1 MSRSQESKKSIPGI
15 VDHMRPLKLAS
26 LTLLAIVSVF
36 GHDLY
41 VLPDRFVVAKG
52 EKVTIALHNGDSF
65 PESEA
70 SASVERLRDGTLYSA
85 SGSSA
90 VEQLRVD
97 GNRTLGSVSIPGT
110 GNLVFG
116 IRTIPN
122 FIELEPDKF
131 TPYLQEEGLT
141 SVIEWRA
148 KNGESGKPGRERYSK
163 YSKSLLLAGTPDGY
177 FNHAIG
183 FPIEIVLEK
192 DPHLLKKGDTLPVR
206 VIYRGSAAAD
216 LQLEAAWA
224 GPDGNKVQVIGRTGA
239 DGRISVPLTARG
251 KWRLHSIKMERL
263 SGAEKGDPPA
273 DWESFWASF
282 TFEIR

>member
-1 MSRSQESKKSIPGI
+1 MRS
-15 VDHMRPLKLAS
+15 LKLAS
-26 LTLLAIVSVF
+26 LSLLTAVSVL

-41 VLPDRFVVAKG
+41 VLPERFAVARG
-52 EKVTIALHNGDSF
+52 EKLTIALHNGDSF

-70 SASVERLRDGTLYSA
+70 SAPIERLRDGTLYSA
-85 SGSSA
+85 SGSS
-90 VEQLRVD
+90 VMEHLRVD
-97 GNRTLGSVSIPGT
+97 GNRTLGSVSARGA

-131 TPYLQEEGLT
+131 TLYLREEGLN

-163 YSKSLLLAGTPDGY
+163 YSKSLLLAGAPNGY
-177 FNHAIG
+177 FKHAVG
-183 FPIEIVLEK
+183 FPIEILLEK
-192 DPHLLKKGDTLPVR
+192 DPHLLKKGDMLPVR
-206 VIYRGSAAAD
+206 VMYRGSPAPD

-224 GPDGNKVQVIGRTGA
+224 GPDGNKIQVIGRTGA

-251 KWRLHSIKMERL
+251 KWRLHSITMERL
-263 SGAEKGDPPA
+263 GDAAKGEPSA